1 MNDRVTRE
9 LTPNMEVMNASS
21 PLRSRLICALE
32 NAEVLEEDGRAV
44 LHVAEKGA
52 GKLRF
57 LLDTDADLYSLL
69 CCTDQDILRRT
80 FEVHL
85 TSEELGTMPRA
96 LIGPTVL
103 LPQGTAELPAQD
115 GAVFGLKVNDHNDT
129 VPPGLDEVHM
139 HLQSGEDLLEDWPVY
154 DAPLVVTVDLDAP
167 GVLDILSPFAHGMGS
182 GRYPV
187 RELRLRVD
195 PRVYLTR
202 GQRPPFLSEI
212 LEAVAVAV
220 GCDPISLMRELA
232 LRGRLMPR
240 GMRRHLVPDP
250 AFVTWTFRS
259 HRLRGLVPVTDHFPV
274 PKRASHAEILRGT
287 PESERE
293 RLLSYLSLLEDT
305 APRARAFEKRDLFAI
320 SVHFLDNPE
329 LPLPSPHGGITVW
342 DKEELR
348 PLFPSD

>member
-1 MNDRVTRE
+1 
-9 LTPNMEVMNASS
+9 MEVMNASS
-21 PLRSRLICALE
+21 PLRTRLICTLD

-44 LHVAEKGA
+44 LHVVEKGA

-69 CCTDQDILRRT
+69 CCTEQDILRRS

-85 TSEELGTMPRA
+85 GSAPMGSMPRA

-103 LPQGTAELPAQD
+103 LPQGTAELPVQE
-115 GAVFGLKVNDHNDT
+115 GAVFGLKVNDQNDP

-139 HLQSGEDLLEDWPVY
+139 HFQSCDDLLEEWPVY

-212 LEAVAVAV
+212 LEAIAVAV

-259 HRLRGLVPVTDHFPV
+259 HRVRGLVPVTDHFPV

-287 PESERE
+287 PDSERE
-293 RLLSYLSLLEDT
+293 RLLSYLSLLED
-305 APRARAFEKRDLFAI
+305 AEPRARAFEKRDLFAI

-329 LPLPSPHGGITVW
+329 LPLPSPHGGITMW
-342 DKEELR
+342 DKDELH
-348 PLFPSD
+348 PLVPTQ